1 MFNLEDYEPVE
12 KRLGYKSNS
21 TSFWEDNPDGQIHTE
36 LLEHSANRFIVKAY
50 IYRTEADLR
59 PWTTGLAEETI
70 QGRGVN
76 ATSALEN
83 CETSAIGRALANAGY
98 ATKGKRASRE
108 EMAKVGKAQEV
119 KASIDEVKAK
129 MAQTSGEYIPVV
141 KEEDPWTIKPATMPP
156 TMGEAV
162 ATVKEIIGGQTEK
175 DIPKC
180 AHGEMFW
187 KTGTTKAGKPWGH
200 FKCPRAA
207 TGEISNRCE
216 SPNDVI
222 WYEINK
228 ETGAWQRQK
237 ARV

>member
-1 MFNLEDYEPVE
+1 MFNLSEYQTCAE
-12 KRLGYKSNS
+12 RLEL
-21 TSFWEDNPDGQIHTE
+21 FWKEHPDGRIDTK
-36 LLEHSANRFIVKAY
+36 LIDFNGGRYIVQAF
-50 IYRTEADLR
+50 IYRTEVDAY
-59 PWTTGLAEETI
+59 PWASGLAEETI

-83 CETSAIGRALANAGY
+83 CETSALARALANAGY
-98 ATKGKRASRE
+98 SPKGDPSKRASRE
-108 EMAKVGKAQEV
+108 EMSKVASANEV
-119 KASIDEVKAK
+119 KAKVEEVKAK

-156 TMGEAV
+156 TMEEAV

-175 DIPKC
+175 DIPRC
-180 AHGEMFW
+180 PHGEMFW

-207 TGEISNRCE
+207 TGEISDRCP
-216 SPNDVI
+216 SPDDVI

-237 ARV
+237 ARI

>member
-1 MFNLEDYEPVE
+1 MFNLEDYETVE
-12 KRLGYKSNS
+12 ERLIK
-21 TSFWEDNPDGQIHTE
+21 FWKDHPDGQIHTK
-36 LLEHSANRFIVKAY
+36 LLDQNSGRFIVLAE
-50 IYRTEADLR
+50 IYRTEADGR
-59 PWTTGLAEETI
+59 PWTTGLAEETV

-108 EMAKVGKAQEV
+108 EMTKVATV
-119 KASIDEVKAK
+119 KKTEAIIDETKAK
-129 MAQTSGEYIPVV
+129 MASTSGEYIPVV
-141 KEEDPWTIKPATMPP
+141 KEDDPWTIKPSTMPP

-180 AHGEMFW
+180 AHGDMMW

-200 FKCPRAA
+200 FKCKAVV
-207 TGEISNRCE
+207 TGEIGGRCE
-216 SPNDVI
+216 APNDVI
-222 WYEINK
+222 WYEIAQD
-228 ETGAWQRQK
+228 GSWQRQK
-237 ARV
+237 GRG